1 MSPFQALYGFPPPM
15 ISELAIPVPEEE
27 EAQNFLAAKQ
37 QILEHLKSNLLQ
49 AQNRI
54 KRYADLKRVE
64 RVFEVVDMVYLK
76 MAPYRLAAFGF
87 RGALKLQNKYYG
99 PFLIVQ
105 KIGNSAYKLQF
116 PAHVQIHP
124 VFHVSQLKKH
134 IGPNSIPSPNLSM
147 VNQDGTIKTGPAE
160 LLLHCSVS
168 CVAVNGR
175 SESESE
181 RSAPKTP
188 RSSRPSA
195 EKTTT
200 PTSSSAASSAG
211 DADALAAAA
220 DHHTKEEVA
229 EAEPRLAS
237 RFAHLAPRW
246 LRLMNIPRP
255 ATIPTPALAAARTP
269 SRTLNPLNAHTFAAA
284 AAQFAGEVA
293 GTEVDAEAKDLAA
306 AAVPFAAGTRG
317 SADDLVRAAD
327 ALSKAATGTPFAVQ
341 SMDLLVCTSC
351 LVVIPE
357 ETETECLVRTTHE
370 FVTAAQGSSMED
382 GARLFARAVD
392 AFAAGKF
399 RSVKVADTELCR
411 MGRMLEHMA
420 RMAPDTE
427 KKLAESRR

>member
-1 MSPFQALYGFPPPM
+1 MGRTKTIDDADLQEVLSLRDDFGVLQKDSSLMHSEVVKLQTDVQSMSKKQGDIALQVGNVEQAVIDLSKQLSA
-15 ISELAIPVPEEE
+15 ISTVLKNMVLPNAPQQA
-27 EAQNFLAAKQ
+27 EAQLPSSSQVVKSPTLDQKQPADTNDRLEQLRKQLAAEK
-37 QILEHLKSNLLQ
+37 EKSRQ
-49 AQNRI
+49 M
-54 KRYADLKRVE
+54 E
-64 RVFEVVDMVYLK
+64 E
-76 MAPYRLAAFGF
+76 
-87 RGALKLQNKYYG
+87 
-99 PFLIVQ
+99 
-105 KIGNSAYKLQF
+105 
-116 PAHVQIHP
+116 
-124 VFHVSQLKKH
+124 
-134 IGPNSIPSPNLSM
+134 
-147 VNQDGTIKTGPAE
+147 
-160 LLLHCSVS
+160 
-168 CVAVNGR
+168 

>member
-87 RGALKLQNKYYG
+87 RGALKLQNK
-99 PFLIVQ
+99 
-105 KIGNSAYKLQF
+105 
-116 PAHVQIHP
+116 
-124 VFHVSQLKKH
+124 
-134 IGPNSIPSPNLSM
+134 
-147 VNQDGTIKTGPAE
+147 
-160 LLLHCSVS
+160 
-168 CVAVNGR
+168 